1 MLLLILQIINGLVS
15 GMTLV
20 MVAVGL
26 SIIFGMLRLINFAHG
41 VFYALGVYIS
51 YSFATW
57 TGNFW
62 LGLLIGFVLT
72 GLVGLAMERGLLRRL
87 YGQDPSYVL
96 LLTFG
101 MAQIIEYSIVQI
113 WGLEGRITEMPS
125 LLKGT
130 VSVGFTDLSIYRLF
144 LIAFTTVLV
153 VLIWLFLKRTRYG
166 IIIRAG
172 VEHPEMVES
181 LGINLYL
188 IYTLGFAIGVGLA
201 GMAGMLM
208 TPLTQIQPLMGQSIL
223 VQSFVVVV
231 LGGLGNFRGAV
242 FGGLIVGEI
251 ISISSIVS
259 AQIGNVIIFV
269 FMAIFLLW
277 RPQGLF
283 GGKGVV

>member
-20 MVAVGL
+20 LVAVGL

-62 LGLLIGFVLT
+62 LGLLLGFVLT

-101 MAQIIEYSIVQI
+101 MAQIIEYGIVQV
-113 WGLEGRITEMPS
+113 WGLEGRITEMPP

-181 LGINLYL
+181 LGINLYS

-251 ISISSIVS
+251 ISISSIFS

>member
-1 MLLLILQIINGLVS
+1 MLLLVLQIINGLVS

-51 YSFATW
+51 FSFASW

-113 WGLEGRITEMPS
+113 WGLEGRVTEMPP

-130 VSVGFTDLSIYRLF
+130 VSIGFTDLSIYRLF
-144 LIAFTTVLV
+144 LIAFTTALV

-251 ISISSIVS
+251 MSISSIVS